1 MAEKLWKGR
10 FSEKTAPVVERF
22 TSSIDFD
29 RRLYRYDIEGSI
41 AHCRLLARAGILTP
55 EEEEALIDGLNRV
68 RREIENGTLAFDD
81 TLEDIHTHVE
91 ARLTELVG
99 KASPKLHTGR
109 SRNDQVALDLRLY
122 LRDVVDEAVRR
133 LEDLQ
138 RVLVRLARE
147 HFEVLLP
154 GYTHLQRAQ
163 PVRLAHHFL
172 AYVEMFARDVARLL
186 ACRGRVNVLPLG
198 AAALAGTA
206 YPLDRAYAA
215 ELLGFE
221 GISANSL
228 DAVSDRDFVIE
239 FLAAASI
246 CMMHLSR
253 FSEELV
259 LWSSSEF
266 HFIELPDAFA
276 TGSSI
281 MPQKKNPD
289 VPELVRGKTGRVYG
303 HLLAQ
308 LTMMKGLP
316 LSYNRDLQ
324 EDKPALFDAAD
335 TLLSCLEVFGQM
347 LPGLRIRRERMEAA
361 LRSGYLNATEMADYL
376 VRKGLAFRE
385 AHHVTGEAVRLAIE
399 KGCELNELPLA
410 ELRRFSKLIEED
422 LFACL
427 EPRSAVERR
436 AVVGGTAGP
445 AVQSALEA
453 AERRLGMA
461 GEGDG

>member
-10 FSEKTAPVVERF
+10 FGEKTAPVVERF
-22 TSSIDFD
+22 TSSIAFD
-29 RRLYRYDIEGSI
+29 RRLFRYDIEGSI

-55 EEEEALIDGLNRV
+55 EEEDALIEGLNQV

-99 KASPKLHTGR
+99 KASQKIHTGR

-122 LRDVVDEAVRR
+122 LRDVVDETVRR

-172 AYVEMFARDVARLL
+172 AYVEMFARDVERMRS
-186 ACRGRVNVLPLG
+186 CRGRVNVLPLG

-206 YPLDRAYAA
+206 YPLDRAHAA
-215 ELLGFE
+215 ALLGFE
-221 GISANSL
+221 GVSANSL

-266 HFIELPDAFA
+266 QFIELPDAFA

-303 HLLAQ
+303 HLFAQ

-347 LPGLRIRRERMEAA
+347 LPGLRVRRDRMEAA
-361 LRSGYLNATEMADYL
+361 LRTGYLNATEMADYL
-376 VRKGLAFRE
+376 VRKGLPFRE

-399 KGCELNELPLA
+399 KGCELNELPLP

-422 LFACL
+422 LYACL
-427 EPRSAVERR
+427 EPLSAVERR
-436 AVVGGTAGP
+436 AVSGGTAGA
-445 AVQSALEA
+445 AVRAALEA
-453 AERRLGMA
+453 AEKRLGTA
-461 GEGDG
+461 PGGGG